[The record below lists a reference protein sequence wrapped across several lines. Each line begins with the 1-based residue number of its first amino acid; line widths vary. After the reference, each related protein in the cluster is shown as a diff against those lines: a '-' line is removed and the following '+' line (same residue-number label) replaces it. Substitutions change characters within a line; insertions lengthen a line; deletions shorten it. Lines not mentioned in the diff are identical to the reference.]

1 MKKLSVHW
9 TSKISVK
16 CKRNAIIGELH
27 RAKKIASN
35 FDIEMKGIVNNYTA
49 ILIVVKRI
57 WWYHNVLEEMKVF
70 TIYLV
75 FSPRNKSFVETFI
88 IKLNYFTNEKYKFN
102 VIWNTKKVQ
111 FTWTIIS
118 KIPEKFRKRRV
129 LEAFFIKI
137 ICPTLNGQPENGI
150 LTRFRSGITWM

>member
-49 ILIVVKRI
+49 
-57 WWYHNVLEEMKVF
+57 
-70 TIYLV
+70 
-75 FSPRNKSFVETFI
+75 
-88 IKLNYFTNEKYKFN
+88 
-102 VIWNTKKVQ
+102 
-111 FTWTIIS
+111 
-118 KIPEKFRKRRV
+118 
-129 LEAFFIKI
+129 
-137 ICPTLNGQPENGI
+137 
-150 LTRFRSGITWM
+150 TRFPSRFVRWVIDNFDSGKENLMISQCA